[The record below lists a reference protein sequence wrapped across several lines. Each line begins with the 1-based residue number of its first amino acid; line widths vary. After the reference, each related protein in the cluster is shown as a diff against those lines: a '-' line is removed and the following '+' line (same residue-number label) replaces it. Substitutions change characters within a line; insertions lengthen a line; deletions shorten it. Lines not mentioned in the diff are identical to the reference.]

1 MKSFLLTLVLVLTGL
16 DILAQFPP
24 GFQANTP
31 GAGQRRN
38 PRPGQITP
46 PPPIQPG
53 NPIANP
59 NANPGNLPA
68 FPFNPAPAS
77 PPEEMVPAGTI
88 DFQGVD
94 VSQVLDVY
102 AKLVNRT
109 IIRGSLPDAKIILKT
124 QTPLTKVEAIEALQ
138 AVLAL
143 NNISV
148 INIGEKFVKAVQSDQ
163 ANGAGAP
170 LDDTSVTNLPNL
182 GSYVTHVVQLRYVK
196 PSLMVPIIQPFAKL
210 QGSIFPI
217 DDNYILV
224 IRDYAENVKRM
235 IEMIDRID
243 VSVPAE
249 YVSEVIP
256 IRYAKVD
263 DIANALNALGGSGG
277 ATVSIGSG
285 ASNQRISGL
294 SGGGGGGGGF
304 GGGGIGGGGGGGY
317 NGLNSGANGYQG
329 GNSSFG
335 RSLGGANVNGTP
347 SGGASTFAQ
356 RLNNIISKASGGGGG
371 GAGGQDQIQLFGQTK
386 IIPNE
391 SSSSLLVF
399 ATRQDLAE
407 IKDIIAKLDVPLA
420 QVLIEAVIMD
430 ISLGPNTFTF
440 GVSAAQNPASL
451 GGNVVGGGGYNNGQ
465 SFLGTL
471 SGILT
476 NSAGVTT
483 VATNF
488 ASSLP
493 GGFSY
498 MANIGNQWDLA
509 VAAAEND
516 STASVIQRP
525 RIQTSQAQPAQF
537 FVGETVPYV
546 TSTYNYGG
554 IGGNSSSYSQL
565 SVGVELDVTPFINPE
580 GAVTMEIQQ
589 EIDDLNGFTTITGVG
604 QVPNTTK
611 RTLNA
616 TMTVRDHD
624 TVMLGGFIKTD
635 KSHTASGVPFLDN
648 IPLLGNLFSSRSDSH
663 DREELIVL
671 MRPTVLPTPEL
682 AAQHTIKEERRM
694 PMVSSASADDADEER
709 KLVEKERKKEMES
722 AASGGSAN
730 GFFNAP
736 QMEDTN
742 EMTLP
747 QDQLLGNPAVNGSA
761 VPANPKADFDDKA
774 HQINAATAMSPAQEA
789 QLNALLERYM
799 GNEISTQEY
808 QAERARILS
817 EQR

>member
-1 MKSFLLTLVLVLTGL
+1 V
-16 DILAQFPP
+16 
-24 GFQANTP
+24 
-31 GAGQRRN
+31 
-38 PRPGQITP
+38 
-46 PPPIQPG
+46 
-53 NPIANP
+53 
-59 NANPGNLPA
+59 
-68 FPFNPAPAS
+68 
-77 PPEEMVPAGTI
+77 
-88 DFQGVD
+88 
-94 VSQVLDVY
+94 
-102 AKLVNRT
+102 
-109 IIRGSLPDAKIILKT
+109 
-124 QTPLTKVEAIEALQ
+124 
-138 AVLAL
+138 
-143 NNISV
+143 
-148 INIGEKFVKAVQSDQ
+148 
-163 ANGAGAP
+163 
-170 LDDTSVTNLPNL
+170 
-182 GSYVTHVVQLRYVK
+182 
-196 PSLMVPIIQPFAKL
+196 
-210 QGSIFPI
+210 
-217 DDNYILV
+217 
-224 IRDYAENVKRM
+224 
-235 IEMIDRID
+235 
-243 VSVPAE
+243 
-249 YVSEVIP
+249 
-256 IRYAKVD
+256 
-263 DIANALNALGGSGG
+263 
-277 ATVSIGSG
+277 
-285 ASNQRISGL
+285 
-294 SGGGGGGGGF
+294 
-304 GGGGIGGGGGGGY
+304 
-317 NGLNSGANGYQG
+317 
-329 GNSSFG
+329 
-335 RSLGGANVNGTP
+335 GGANVNGTP

-430 ISLGPNTFTF
+430 VSLGPNTFSF
-440 GVSAAQNPASL
+440 GVSAAQNPTSL
-451 GGNVVGGGGYNNGQ
+451 GGNVIGGGGYNNGQ
-465 SFLGTL
+465 SFLSTISSAT
-471 SGILT
+471 SG
-476 NSAGVTT
+476 
-483 VATNF
+483 ATNF
-488 ASSLP
+488 ANSLP

-554 IGGNSSSYSQL
+554 AYGNSSSYSQL

-694 PMVSSASADDADEER
+694 PMVSSTAADDAVDER
-709 KLVEKERKKEMES
+709 KLVDKERKKEMED
-722 AASGGSAN
+722 AASTGNAN

-747 QDQLLGNPAVNGSA
+747 QDQLLGNPPVNGSSE
-761 VPANPKADFDDKA
+761 PANPKADFDDKA
-774 HQINAATAMSPAQEA
+774 HQINAATAVTPAQEA

-799 GNEISTQEY
+799 ANEIGTPEY
-808 QAERARILS
+808 QAERAKILS

>member
-1 MKSFLLTLVLVLTGL
+1 
-16 DILAQFPP
+16 
-24 GFQANTP
+24 
-31 GAGQRRN
+31 
-38 PRPGQITP
+38 
-46 PPPIQPG
+46 
-53 NPIANP
+53 
-59 NANPGNLPA
+59 
-68 FPFNPAPAS
+68 
-77 PPEEMVPAGTI
+77 
-88 DFQGVD
+88 
-94 VSQVLDVY
+94 
-102 AKLVNRT
+102 
-109 IIRGSLPDAKIILKT
+109 
-124 QTPLTKVEAIEALQ
+124 
-138 AVLAL
+138 
-143 NNISV
+143 
-148 INIGEKFVKAVQSDQ
+148 
-163 ANGAGAP
+163 
-170 LDDTSVTNLPNL
+170 
-182 GSYVTHVVQLRYVK
+182 
-196 PSLMVPIIQPFAKL
+196 
-210 QGSIFPI
+210 
-217 DDNYILV
+217 
-224 IRDYAENVKRM
+224 
-235 IEMIDRID
+235 
-243 VSVPAE
+243 
-249 YVSEVIP
+249 
-256 IRYAKVD
+256 
-263 DIANALNALGGSGG
+263 
-277 ATVSIGSG
+277 
-285 ASNQRISGL
+285 
-294 SGGGGGGGGF
+294 
-304 GGGGIGGGGGGGY
+304 
-317 NGLNSGANGYQG
+317 
-329 GNSSFG
+329 
-335 RSLGGANVNGTP
+335 
-347 SGGASTFAQ
+347 
-356 RLNNIISKASGGGGG
+356 
-371 GAGGQDQIQLFGQTK
+371 LFGQTK

-430 ISLGPNTFTF
+430 VSLGPNTFTF
-440 GVSAAQNPASL
+440 GVSAAQNPQTS
-451 GGNVVGGGGYNNGQ
+451 GNVVTAGGINNGQ
-465 SFLGTL
+465 SFLGTVSSMITNGTSAI
-471 SGILT
+471 SG
-476 NSAGVTT
+476 
-483 VATNF
+483 ATNI
-488 ASSLP
+488 ASALP

-498 MANIGNQWDLA
+498 FANIGDNWQLA
-509 VAAAEND
+509 LNAAEND

-554 IGGNSSSYSQL
+554 AYGNSSSYSQL

-589 EIDDLNGFTTITGVG
+589 EIDDLDGFTTITGVG

-635 KSHTASGVPFLDN
+635 KSHTSSGVPFLDN

-694 PMVSSASADDADEER
+694 PMVSSAAADDADEER
-709 KLVEKERKKEMES
+709 KLVDKERKKEMED

-730 GFFNAP
+730 GFFNSP

-747 QDQLLGNPAVNGSA
+747 QDQLLGNPAVNGLT

-774 HQINAATAMSPAQEA
+774 HQINAATAMTPAQEA

-799 GNEISTQEY
+799 ENEISTQEY